1 MLIIMIR
8 TAILYTVIIA
18 MLRLMG
24 KKQLGELQPSELVT
38 TILISN
44 IATLSIE
51 DPTIPMLIGIV
62 PVLMIVCIDVLMS
75 VVMLKSPKFRR
86 TVTGS
91 PKIIIS
97 EGVIDRRELEKLRYT
112 IDDVLGAMRGQ
123 SIFDISE
130 VRYAIVETTGKINFF
145 KKDDGGTDPPCV
157 VVKDGI
163 TEPDGMEACGLD
175 ARGLKKLLGENGAKQ
190 NEVFLM
196 TLSRSGGCTVIKK
209 DTGKGENV

>member
-8 TAILYTVIIA
+8 TTILYTVIIA
-18 MLRLMG
+18 MMRLMG

-62 PVLMIVCIDVLMS
+62 PILMIVCIDVLMS

-97 EGVIDRRELEKLRYT
+97 EGIIDRRELEKLRYT
-112 IDDVLGAMRGQ
+112 IDDVLEAMRGQ

-145 KKDDGGTDPPCV
+145 KKEDGSTDPPCV

-175 ARGLKKLLGENGAKQ
+175 AKGLKNLLDGNGAEK
-190 NEVFLM
+190 NDIFLM
-196 TLSRSGGCTVIKK
+196 TLSRDGKCTIIKK
-209 DTGKGENV
+209 NM